1 MLFSVFSLPNN
12 NDVLKNITSQQNDD
26 MTSTSIEAAQITIRL
41 ETTTKSDSVLSA
53 EYYESLKNAFK
64 DNVMLSNSTTTL
76 KP

>member
-26 MTSTSIEAAQITIRL
+26 MTSTSIEAQITIRL